1 MAYAILRKSA
11 DQSIAN
17 NTVTEITW
25 DTEDADFG
33 GIHSGSNA
41 TVSPSAGLWLM
52 IADVSFAPNGTG
64 SRQIKITEGA
74 STDIAFM
81 ENSGQGSAVSQRMA
95 LPILWVVPDAGATY
109 KVRALQTSGGSLN
122 VLGVRSSYFMVA
134 QLA

>member
-1 MAYAILRKSA
+1 MAYAILRLAA

-17 NTVTEITW
+17 NTATDINW

-33 GIHSGSNA
+33 GVHSGSNA
-41 TVSPSAGLWLM
+41 TVSLSAGLWLM
-52 IADVSFAPNGTG
+52 IADVSFAANSTG
-64 SRQIKITEGA
+64 SRQIKITEG

-81 ENSGQGSAVSQRMA
+81 ENSGQGSAVSQRIA

-109 KVRALQTSGGSLN
+109 KVCALQTSGGNLN
-122 VLGVRSSYFMVA
+122 VLGNRSSYFMVA